1 MFRYQSI
8 VAALLLPALAVFGA
22 ERVFDFGS
30 FKANEAP
37 PGFRS
42 IVAGNGQPGTWKV
55 IDTDVPSLLAP
66 LTPGARSS
74 VQQRALAQLSRDKTD
89 EHFPMLVFE
98 EETFA
103 DFTLTTKFKLVEG
116 EEEQMAGIAFNIQD
130 EQNYSYVRASGLGGT
145 FALFRVVGGARSAP
159 IGIKVPIAKGEWHDL
174 LVEWKDKQFRA
185 VLDGKHALP
194 AQEEKVDHNGKI
206 GFWTK
211 SDSVSYFAE
220 TRIVYRPRITLAQ
233 TLVRDALKKNPRLLD
248 LQIFAPSL
256 TNEAD
261 LRIVASKETQ
271 ELGQSAPAGTRDV
284 LDGKGYYYGKDSSAV
299 LVIMP
304 LHDWNGDTVA
314 AVKVTMK
321 SFPGQTEQNAFA
333 RATPILK
340 DMSGRVQ
347 SARALVE

>member
-1 MFRYQSI
+1 MFRQSI
-8 VAALLLPALAVFGA
+8 VVALLWPALSVFGA
-22 ERVFDFGS
+22 EKVFDFGM
-30 FKANEAP
+30 FRANEAP

-42 IVAGNGQPGTWKV
+42 IVAGSGQPGTWRV

-66 LTPGARSS
+66 LTPGAKST

-103 DFTLTTKFKLVEG
+103 DFTLTTKFKLVDG

-130 EQNYSYVRASGLGGT
+130 EKNYSYVRASGLGGT
-145 FALFRVVGGARSAP
+145 FALFRVVGGSRSAP
-159 IGIKVPIAKGEWHDL
+159 IGMKVPIARGEWHEL

-185 VLDGKHALP
+185 VLDGKNALP
-194 AQEEKVDHNGKI
+194 VQDEKMDHNGKL

-220 TRIVYRPRITLAQ
+220 PRIIYRPRVTLAQ
-233 TLVRDALKKNPRLLD
+233 TMVQDALKKYPRLLD
-248 LQIFAPSL
+248 LQILASTS
-256 TNEAD
+256 TNGNE
-261 LRIVASKETQ
+261 LHVVASKELK
-271 ELGQSAPAGTRDV
+271 EMGQPAPAGTKDV
-284 LDGKGYYYGKDSSAV
+284 IDGKGYYYGKDSDSV

-314 AVKVTMK
+314 AVKVLMK
-321 SFPGQTEQNAFA
+321 TFPGQTERNAFA